1 MLCQVLGAPVET
13 VAGSV
18 PSWLS
23 GTLVRHACGVLGE
36 TRHST
41 APEFLNRVGHLF
53 DCIEM
58 GQAYHFHQGE
68 VTFSSQF
75 YDTTMVEVWLKYD
88 QNMNQSSVFWGT
100 IYGERNRTAM
110 DLESPNIY
118 KPGKHT
124 AIPAVAWW
132 KIGKD
137 VTGLKVY
144 YEMCNVCAF
153 LC

>member
-1 MLCQVLGAPVET
+1 MYNRLWNRWSTTQHYSQLKCTCQVLGAPVET

-36 TRHST
+36 TQHST

-110 DLESPNIY
+110 DREVLMGEGNKQP
-118 KPGKHT
+118 P
-124 AIPAVAWW
+124 
-132 KIGKD
+132 
-137 VTGLKVY
+137 
-144 YEMCNVCAF
+144 

>member
-1 MLCQVLGAPVET
+1 MYLLCQVLGAPVET

-36 TRHST
+36 TQHST

-132 KIGKD
+132 QIGKD
-137 VTGLKVY
+137 VNGLTV
-144 YEMCNVCAF
+144 VIT
-153 LC
+153 